1 MLSKAE
7 KDYLVGLIEK
17 GEQIPED
24 FRNKL
29 FPVRHEE
36 YELAYAGKMRREDLL
51 ANDDGSFPVPLQTEK
66 VFFGTQE
73 DAWRNLIVSGDNL
86 QFLKTVYKDEDPL
99 IKGKVKG
106 KVKLIYIDPPFATT
120 DEFQNKEGAKAYND
134 KKKGAEFVEFLR
146 RRLILAREMLAP
158 DGSIYVHLDQK
169 MSHYIKIIMDEIFGK
184 HNFRNEIAWCYTGPS
199 QAGNYFPRKH
209 DTILFYSRTGSNFFE
224 PPRIGHKSGVHNSGQ
239 LFGVSGE
246 DEGKKEEM
254 EKQGKKVE
262 DWWVDI
268 WSCDRYRSE
277 LAGYPTQKPEE
288 LLKRIILASTREG
301 DLVMDFF
308 AGSGTTAVVAEKLG
322 RRWILCD
329 GGKLSY
335 YICQKR
341 ILKIREGRNLLS
353 RAKTPP
359 KYKKLPRPFMTCS
372 LGNYDLKAALD
383 LEFDK
388 YKEFVSGLFDID
400 LEEYKVGGFQFD
412 GRKDGSPVI
421 IFDYQRFSQ
430 ADVDEVFLE
439 DVGSHVGTRMA
450 GGRIYIVAP
459 KNRFAFMT
467 SYEDM
472 DGIRYYFLDIPY
484 RVIRELHREE
494 FHRFRQPRSKS
505 QINEMEDV
513 VGFSFQRH
521 AEVESFV
528 ETEGDKILL
537 TIRDFRS
544 REPRSEKT
552 AREKEM
558 TGFDCL
564 AGVFVDT
571 DYDGEAFVLSD
582 FFFADD
588 LEVREGKIAIE
599 LKKPEKAREMMVIYT
614 DIFGNDAIGRYKL

>member
-1 MLSKAE
+1 M
-7 KDYLVGLIEK
+7 
-17 GEQIPED
+17 
-24 FRNKL
+24 
-29 FPVRHEE
+29 
-36 YELAYAGKMRREDLL
+36 
-51 ANDDGSFPVPLQTEK
+51 
-66 VFFGTQE
+66 
-73 DAWRNLIVSGDNL
+73 
-86 QFLKTVYKDEDPL
+86 
-99 IKGKVKG
+99 
-106 KVKLIYIDPPFATT
+106 
-120 DEFQNKEGAKAYND
+120 
-134 KKKGAEFVEFLR
+134 
-146 RRLILAREMLAP
+146 
-158 DGSIYVHLDQK
+158 
-169 MSHYIKIIMDEIFGK
+169 
-184 HNFRNEIAWCYTGPS
+184 
-199 QAGNYFPRKH
+199 
-209 DTILFYSRTGSNFFE
+209 
-224 PPRIGHKSGVHNSGQ
+224 
-239 LFGVSGE
+239 
-246 DEGKKEEM
+246 
-254 EKQGKKVE
+254 
-262 DWWVDI
+262 
-268 WSCDRYRSE
+268 
-277 LAGYPTQKPEE
+277 
-288 LLKRIILASTREG
+288 
-301 DLVMDFF
+301 
-308 AGSGTTAVVAEKLG
+308 
-322 RRWILCD
+322 
-329 GGKLSY
+329 
-335 YICQKR
+335 
-341 ILKIREGRNLLS
+341 
-353 RAKTPP
+353 
-359 KYKKLPRPFMTCS
+359 
-372 LGNYDLKAALD
+372 
-383 LEFDK
+383 
-388 YKEFVSGLFDID
+388 
-400 LEEYKVGGFQFD
+400 
-412 GRKDGSPVI
+412 I

-439 DVGSHVGTRMA
+439 NVGSHVGTRMA

-564 AGVFVDT
+564 AGVFADT